1 MTQQQWIQW
10 ARQHSET
17 WDHEALGIEGK
28 MIALL
33 SKKCAEFHKMLKTV
47 REQTADLEGQD
58 AMFCTFDQIVG
69 GIDRFL
75 QDLGIE

>member
-1 MTQQQWIQW
+1 
-10 ARQHSET
+10 
-17 WDHEALGIEGK
+17 

-47 REQTADLEGQD
+47 REQRADLEGQD